1 MEVKLKLDTDKYRFF
16 IFENRTWQIFL
27 EIQTKEISYW
37 DKLLQTALK
46 KDGDRIVNKDENNAA
61 DLYHKELL
69 KQKSE
74 MEKLNHDI
82 WQQQEQLDKD
92 CKLNIHYDID
102 TYRIQDILRA
112 RAKVIEIS
120 FIELKYNF
128 MIFCRMFIRNK

>member
-16 IFENRTWQIFL
+16 IFENKTWLIFL
-27 EIQTKEISYW
+27 EIQTKEILYW

-46 KDGDRIVNKDENNAA
+46 KDGDRIAKKEESNAA

-82 WQQQEQLDKD
+82 GRQQEQLDKN
-92 CKLNIHYDID
+92 CKSNMHYDIES
-102 TYRIQDILRA
+102 YRIQDILRF

-128 MIFCRMFIRNK
+128 MIYLSNVY

>member
-128 MIFCRMFIRNK
+128 MIYLSNVY

>member
-46 KDGDRIVNKDENNAA
+46 KDGDRIINNDENNAA

-128 MIFCRMFIRNK
+128 MIYLSNVY

>member
-46 KDGDRIVNKDENNAA
+46 KDGDRIISKDENNAA

-128 MIFCRMFIRNK
+128 MIYLSNVY

>member
-46 KDGDRIVNKDENNAA
+46 KDGDRIINNDENNAA

-128 MIFCRMFIRNK
+128 MIYFSNVY

>member
-128 MIFCRMFIRNK
+128 MIYFSNVY

>member
-16 IFENRTWQIFL
+16 IFENKTWQIFL
-27 EIQTKEISYW
+27 EIQTKEILYW
-37 DKLLQTALK
+37 DKLLRTALK
-46 KDGDRIVNKDENNAA
+46 KDGKRIINKDENNAA

-128 MIFCRMFIRNK
+128 MIYFSNVY

>member
-46 KDGDRIVNKDENNAA
+46 KDGDRIVNNDENNAA

-128 MIFCRMFIRNK
+128 MIYFSNVY